1 MFWYIFFRKAIAAK
15 LEALGG
21 KEFNYLCHRALYLNV
36 GLYLLCL
43 SSCIIQ
49 KKNACKIEFLE
60 NLLQIMSVKLEYWSA
75 CSELFQG
82 SKEENMPHIFFIA
95 KPFLTGSCL

>member
-1 MFWYIFFRKAIAAK
+1 M
-15 LEALGG
+15 
-21 KEFNYLCHRALYLNV
+21 
-36 GLYLLCL
+36 CL
-43 SSCIIQ
+43 SSCII

-82 SKEENMPHIFFIA
+82 SKEENVPHIFFIA
-95 KPFLTGSCL
+95 KPFLTGSWL